1 MILDLSFREISGRL
15 CRPLSAILSA
25 ICLSISSVVGTASGA
40 AGPANAE
47 LPAEILRL
55 WPYHAS
61 LVILGFLLL
70 VWGMTFARRKG
81 PGWLKKH
88 RALGVTGSTVAIAGA
103 VTAFYMVSAA
113 SSVHFRVPP
122 HAYVGSFIVLLLML
136 TPSFGLLQLKVTAER
151 RGRVRGVHRLL
162 GRALL
167 LSMAV
172 NILFGI
178 LIVSSA

>member
-1 MILDLSFREISGRL
+1 MILDISLRDISGRL
-15 CRPLSAILSA
+15 SSPPSALLPAVS
-25 ICLSISSVVGTASGA
+25 LSILFVAGTASGA
-40 AGPANAE
+40 TGPANGE

-70 VWGMTFARRKG
+70 LWGMTFARRKG
-81 PGWLKKH
+81 PGWLKRH
-88 RALGVTGSTVAIAGA
+88 RALGAAGSTVAIVGA

-113 SSVHFRVPP
+113 SSVHFRVP
-122 HAYVGSFIVLLLML
+122 HAYIGAFIVLLLIL
-136 TPSFGLLQLKVTAER
+136 TPSFGLLQFKVAAES
-151 RGRVRGVHRLL
+151 RGRFRGFHRLL

-167 LSMAV
+167 LLMAL

-178 LIVSSA
+178 LIVSSS

>member
-1 MILDLSFREISGRL
+1 
-15 CRPLSAILSA
+15 
-25 ICLSISSVVGTASGA
+25 
-40 AGPANAE
+40 
-47 LPAEILRL
+47 
-55 WPYHAS
+55 
-61 LVILGFLLL
+61 
-70 VWGMTFARRKG
+70 MTFARRKG

-136 TPSFGLLQLKVTAER
+136 TPSFGLLQLKVAAER

-167 LSMAV
+167 LLMAV

-178 LIVSSA
+178 LIVSSS

>member
-1 MILDLSFREISGRL
+1 MILDLNFQGITGRFH
-15 CRPLSAILSA
+15 RSHSAIFGSICIYTFA
-25 ICLSISSVVGTASGA
+25 IVFPAAAVGEADG
-40 AGPANAE
+40 E

-61 LVILGFLLL
+61 LVVLGFLLL

-88 RALGVTGSTVAIAGA
+88 RALGVTGSMVAIAGA

-113 SSVHFRVPP
+113 SSVHFRVP

-136 TPSFGLLQLKVTAER
+136 TPSFGLLQLKVAAER

-167 LSMAV
+167 LLMAV

>member
-1 MILDLSFREISGRL
+1 MILDLSFREISRSL
-15 CRPLSAILSA
+15 CRPLSAIFSA

-40 AGPANAE
+40 AGSENAE

-88 RALGVTGSTVAIAGA
+88 RALVATGSIVAIAGA

-113 SSVHFRVPP
+113 SSVHFRVP
-122 HAYVGSFIVLLLML
+122 HAYVGAFIVLLLIL
-136 TPSFGLLQLKVTAER
+136 TPSFGLLQLKVAAER

-167 LSMAV
+167 LLMAV

-178 LIVSSA
+178 LIVSSS

>member
-1 MILDLSFREISGRL
+1 MNLDLSFREISGRL
-15 CRPLSAILSA
+15 CRPLSAILPA

-40 AGPANAE
+40 SGSANAE

-70 VWGMTFARRKG
+70 VSGMTFARRKG

-88 RALGVTGSTVAIAGA
+88 RALGATGSIVAIAGA
-103 VTAFYMVSAA
+103 VTALYMVSAA
-113 SSVHFRVPP
+113 SSVHFRVP
-122 HAYVGSFIVLLLML
+122 HAYVGAFIVLLLIL
-136 TPSFGLLQLKVTAER
+136 TPSVGLLQLKAAAER

-167 LSMAV
+167 LLMAV

-178 LIVSSA
+178 LIVSSS